1 MGRKAVGTFPEE
13 GTTHRKAGCRE
24 QKSVMGRAVE
34 SFVQL
39 FPHSVIQRLFPEC
52 LLHPRQCARHQNP
65 AETTESSP
73 LPSWSLHSNGGRAED
88 RLEQYTKCQVE
99 INATE
104 ERSKGRRAPEDQGG
118 EDCLPSSPPLSPP
131 CSHHR
136 TPAAFADSAPS
147 MLCSLGWRPGGLFPL
162 PEEFSPRLEKGFDAL
177 CFEGGM
183 CLWFRMST
191 GATGVSER

>member
-104 ERSKGRRAPEDQGG
+104 ERSKGRRAPEDLGG
-118 EDCLPSSPPLSPP
+118 RGLPSLLTSSKPTLL
-131 CSHHR
+131 
-136 TPAAFADSAPS
+136 TPQDPS
-147 MLCSLGWRPGGLFPL
+147 CI
-162 PEEFSPRLEKGFDAL
+162 
-177 CFEGGM
+177 C
-183 CLWFRMST
+183 
-191 GATGVSER
+191 